1 MASAGWGV
9 VFLLLPHVLLAGVAS
24 MGGRGVADLGLLA
37 DLSLVGP
44 FLIGAGTFITLT
56 FFSQLGG

>member
-9 VFLLLPHVLLAGVAS
+9 VFLLLPCVLLVGVAS
-24 MGGRGVADLGLLA
+24 MGGRGVADLDLLA
-37 DLSLVGP
+37 DLCLVGP
-44 FLIGAGTFITLT
+44 FLTGAWTFITLT